1 MYALCVTGGVFFTG
15 GYINTLCENWFF
27 RYNSIINRKFGAII
41 MCDYTVLKL
50 PFSFGGVSDAVYP
63 VVLRD
68 KNNLVLVDC
77 GYLGFLPNLETAMA
91 EQGLS
96 CAALTHVFI
105 THHDHDHMGC
115 LNALK
120 KKYPQIRIIA
130 SETEAPY
137 IAGEL
142 PALRL
147 VQAEAMQPTLPDEQK
162 PFGEAFTRMLRQVEP
177 VKVDQTVQDGETLD
191 SCGGCEVVAT
201 PGHTAGHT
209 SLFLPSLGVCIAGDA
224 AVSEHGALIVA
235 NPEYA
240 QDLAQAEHSL
250 ERIRQLGA
258 HTIVCYHG
266 GIYRVM

>member
-1 MYALCVTGGVFFTG
+1 M
-15 GYINTLCENWFF
+15 CECF
-27 RYNSIINRKFGAII
+27 
-41 MCDYTVLKL
+41 VLKI

-68 KNNLVLVDC
+68 EQNLVLVDC
-77 GYLGFLPNLETAMA
+77 GYLGFLPKLEAAMA

-96 CAALTHVFI
+96 CAALTDVFI

-115 LNALK
+115 LSALK
-120 KKYPQIRIIA
+120 QMYPHIRVISSA
-130 SETEAPY
+130 TEAPY

-147 VQAEAMQPTLPDEQK
+147 VQAEAMQQNLPDEQK
-162 PFGEAFTRMLRQVEP
+162 PFGEQFIRMLRQIEP
-177 VKVDQTVQDGETLD
+177 VMVDQTVQDGDMLD
-191 SCGGCEVVAT
+191 FCGGCEVVAT
-201 PGHTAGHT
+201 PGHTAGHM
-209 SLFLPSLGVCIAGDA
+209 SLYLPSLGVCVAGDA
-224 AVSEHGALIVA
+224 AVLEHGALIVA

-240 QDLAQAEHSL
+240 QNLLQAERSL

-266 GIYRVM
+266 GAFQIM